1 MSSMAAP
8 DELQE
13 NAPALSH
20 AAQESA
26 SAVEGMK
33 ADSEVDSAREKL
45 AAAAE
50 TTAPKKALFWSAA
63 LNPVAD
69 AGTVAEPDQSHVPPV
84 LRSLHKCDACGF
96 PVSAGRVLCVE
107 CEEKKWRGQLRLA
120 TPRRGATPG
129 PGASATVAKPE
140 VRAFAAGAQSGA
152 ASATAPARQSL
163 SAAVVTPGRDATPL
177 TAVKSERSKEVSGL
191 PVVALSTSNTA
202 AGGLVPATDALENRS
217 PVSAPEF
224 VFSAGLQPSQSWLAA
239 NKYIVGVI
247 LLVGAAGAA
256 AFFLLH

>member
-1 MSSMAAP
+1 
-8 DELQE
+8 
-13 NAPALSH
+13 
-20 AAQESA
+20 
-26 SAVEGMK
+26 
-33 ADSEVDSAREKL
+33 
-45 AAAAE
+45 
-50 TTAPKKALFWSAA
+50 
-63 LNPVAD
+63 
-69 AGTVAEPDQSHVPPV
+69 
-84 LRSLHKCDACGF
+84 
-96 PVSAGRVLCVE
+96 
-107 CEEKKWRGQLRLA
+107 
-120 TPRRGATPG
+120 
-129 PGASATVAKPE
+129 
-140 VRAFAAGAQSGA
+140 
-152 ASATAPARQSL
+152 
-163 SAAVVTPGRDATPL
+163 L